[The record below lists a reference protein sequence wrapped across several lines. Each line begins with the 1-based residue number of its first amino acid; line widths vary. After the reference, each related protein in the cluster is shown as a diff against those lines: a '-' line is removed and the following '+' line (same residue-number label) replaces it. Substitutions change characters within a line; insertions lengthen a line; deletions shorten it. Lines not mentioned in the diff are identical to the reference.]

1 MKKII
6 ISCLL
11 TAVVMTIGF
20 VLGAGYFIGNYLVS
34 FGLERGTYGG
44 HTEPPRAFALL
55 MPPES
60 RQYDR
65 PDYLSEPWEMQSG
78 DGLHLTATHFSP
90 QVTSNK
96 WVIVAHGYGCNQT
109 NSYYIAENYLMMGYH
124 VLTPDLRASGE
135 SEGKF
140 LTMGLYESNDVTR
153 WAGKIAMHYPEARIV
168 LHGVSM
174 GAATVMM
181 AQDFPLPSNV
191 KGIIDDCGF
200 SDTWEEVRQFG
211 RIYHIHP
218 SCLLMPVLNLFCR
231 LRIGI
236 DLHEASPKKALKT
249 ARLPILMI
257 HGTADKLVPIRNS
270 FENYA
275 ACRAPKRLVEVEG
288 ADHIQSYFTDPELYE
303 REVLA
308 FFERCGI

>member
-1 MKKII
+1 MKRTVKII
-6 ISCLL
+6 SAAIFAGAGLL
-11 TAVVMTIGF
+11 VAWAAVVFRITFGKATRRQMNRLKDEKKTDPKMLRQISD
-20 VLGAGYFIGNYLVS
+20 GNLWFRAQHVRQVS
-34 FGLERGTYGG
+34 VTSF
-44 HTEPPRAFALL
+44 
-55 MPPES
+55 
-60 RQYDR
+60 
-65 PDYLSEPWEMQSG
+65 
-78 DGLHLTATHFSP
+78 DGLMLHGHYLAHPHAKRTVIAFHGFKTHALFDFGATARFYYEHDCNLLLVEQRSHL
-90 QVTSNK
+90 
-96 WVIVAHGYGCNQT
+96 I
-109 NSYYIAENYLMMGYH
+109 
-124 VLTPDLRASGE
+124 
-135 SEGKF
+135 SEGDHVD
-140 LTMGLYESNDVTR
+140 LGILARRDVST
-153 WAGKIAMHYPEARIV
+153 WVQYVNKINGPSLPVV
-168 LHGVSM
+168 LLGVSM

-191 KGIIDDCGF
+191 RGIIDDCGF

-218 SCLLMPVLNLFCR
+218 ISLLMPILNLFCR

-236 DLHEASPKKALKT
+236 DLHEASPKQALKN
-249 ARLPILMI
+249 ARLPILMF

-288 ADHIQSYFTDPELYE
+288 ADHIQSYFIDPELYE